1 MPSRFGSTRP
11 VGLNRPTRALALAV
25 ALALSVFASAGCGKD
40 DPTRANGSKT
50 TDTAPSPPPVTGPH
64 VAFDTPNGP
73 VEVRVVIARTPDET
87 RRGLMFVDKLED
99 GRGMLFLMPERRI
112 QRFWMVNTYIS
123 LDMIFIDEDFKVA
136 GIVENTEP
144 LTETPRFVDH
154 PSRYVLEVRGGYA
167 RSVGIAKD
175 QTARFVQ
182 IPL

>member
-1 MPSRFGSTRP
+1 MLSRLGSHRPSRVTLVLTF
-11 VGLNRPTRALALAV
+11 VLFA
-25 ALALSVFASAGCGKD
+25 ASACGKD
-40 DPTRANGSKT
+40 TSSPPAA
-50 TDTAPSPPPVTGPH
+50 APPPPVTGPR
-64 VAFDTPNGP
+64 VAFDTAKGP

-123 LDMIFIDEDFKVA
+123 LDMIFIDEDFKVV

-144 LTETPRFVDH
+144 LTQTSRFVDH
-154 PSRYVLEVRGGYA
+154 PSRYVLEVRGGYTRA
-167 RSVGIAKD
+167 VGIAKD
-175 QTARFVQ
+175 QTARFIQ